1 MNRALGEFGIRRSET
16 CEAVITCEA
25 CHEMPETCE
34 VGYDHNGSGR
44 ANVDR
49 YLVETTRAR
58 RSCGTLTAMAG
69 NYSHVHWQ
77 KTI

>member
-1 MNRALGEFGIRRSET
+1 MA
-16 CEAVITCEA
+16 
-25 CHEMPETCE
+25 ETCE

-44 ANVDR
+44 ANGDR

-69 NYSHVHWQ
+69 NDIHMLAEKQFEKASSFKNQ
-77 KTI
+77 